1 MSNDVISVK
10 YSQKMLRFQKMT
22 TANLKIGKIATSNFQ
37 ELFLRILWLEVKLVW
52 RKNSFLMEFIT
63 KKLRRIIFTLLPCKL
78 GLNVRKLNYKLNLN
92 LNLSL
97 ENYKLNLN
105 FGINL
110 TEELH
115 YYQRLRL
122 IFTLFSPLLDVQ
134 LALKRQKLIA
144 DLELK
149 LFSQL

>member
-1 MSNDVISVK
+1 
-10 YSQKMLRFQKMT
+10 
-22 TANLKIGKIATSNFQ
+22 
-37 ELFLRILWLEVKLVW
+37 
-52 RKNSFLMEFIT
+52 MEFIT

-110 TEELH
+110 TEELR